1 MFDAF
6 FDFMAGALAF
16 FYELSGESYG
26 GAIILLTLAIN
37 LALLPLTLKGTRSM
51 MQMQRLQPEMKAL
64 QAKYKDDRETLNREL
79 MAFYKENSINPLGGC
94 LPLLLQ
100 MPVFLVLYQVVRGL
114 TQREDTPDPV
124 PEGFPDPANF
134 DPKYLDHSTALY
146 QNLSTTNH
154 MDWWGID
161 LSQSAQRTLSDDGF
175 VAAIPYLILLVLVLV
190 TSFVQQKQVSSRNPD
205 AQTNKQQQMLLRV
218 MPLFFALISWSLPAA
233 LTLYFATANMFRV
246 CQQELISRT
255 MYRHTRQ
262 AAKEKKASDRL
273 KGQQGKGKGNA
284 IEAKSAEKGKKDQGP
299 VSPDT
304 GSSGLLGRL
313 GITREDPDAP
323 SSGNGSSNGTSEPK
337 AITEKKGTP
346 TPKRGETPKAGAGKT
361 AGSKSKKSTSKGKAS
376 AGRATPAGSLPQ
388 PRPRK
393 KKKR

>member
-1 MFDAF
+1 
-6 FDFMAGALAF
+6 
-16 FYELSGESYG
+16 
-26 GAIILLTLAIN
+26 
-37 LALLPLTLKGTRSM
+37 
-51 MQMQRLQPEMKAL
+51 MKAL

-79 MAFYKENSINPLGGC
+79 MAFYKENQINPLGGC
-94 LPLLLQ
+94 LPLILQ
-100 MPVFLVLYQVVRGL
+100 MPVFILLYQVVRGL
-114 TQREDTPDPV
+114 TQRQDTPDPV
-124 PEGFPDPANF
+124 PENWPDPSNF

-175 VAAIPYLILLVLVLV
+175 IVAIPYLLLIVVVLV

-205 AQTNKQQQMLLRV
+205 AQTNRQQQMLLRV

-233 LTLYFATANMFRV
+233 LTIYFATANIFRV

-255 MYRHTRQ
+255 MYRHARQ

-273 KGQQGKGKGNA
+273 KGEQGKGKGNA
-284 IEAKSAEKGKKDQGP
+284 IDAKSSEKGKGDAPTNPISG
-299 VSPDT
+299 
-304 GSSGLLGRL
+304 GAAGLLGRL
-313 GITREDPDAP
+313 GIVKDDPDVP
-323 SSGNGSSNGTSEPK
+323 SDGNGNGAADAAPK
-337 AITEKKGTP
+337 AISEKKGQA
-346 TPKRGETPKAGAGKT
+346 TPKRGESSAKSGAGKA
-361 AGSKSKKSTSKGKAS
+361 AGNRNKKNTSKGKAA

-393 KKKR
+393 KKRK